1 VAILDEKDTLTA
13 VPLRPPAQRL
23 ILILVIT
30 AASLAAGMSRIHDL
44 DFWWHLQ
51 AGHLIAITHSIPHI
65 DVFSY
70 TAFGHEYIDHEWLF
84 QLILYATYS
93 AFGPLGIALL
103 DSLLVAITMSIVALY
118 VVGRGVG
125 AVAAAG
131 LVGLAIGAGISRV
144 CERPE
149 LFSILFTVLTF
160 IVADVYRRS
169 GNWRVLIA
177 LPLLCAL
184 WSNIHAAVVVGLV
197 VQTIFIGAL
206 IVKRTSPLLPMFA
219 ATAASV
225 AACGANPFGY
235 RVLSVPFELTRII
248 ESGTVNNQEWQR
260 ATPANS
266 AFLFLA
272 LLIVLLLLSRWW
284 REVDLAALGVAL
296 FLGYLSLKYVRN
308 SLLFST
314 MMPLLVAPQV
324 ARLSRLWRAALMLT
338 GALTFAIVVTVWFP
352 FERGIGESSYFPDR
366 MCRYVVAHDLR
377 GNMLNSY
384 GFGGYF
390 IWRLFPQR
398 RVFIDGRNEVYAP
411 LLARLTKSVSDSR
424 AWSALL
430 RDYRI
435 EYALLNYVDQLDR
448 VTTIDRS
455 GQASVGYAP
464 ISSTRFPRSQWALV
478 YWDDA
483 GMVLVRRRGVNAAL
497 AATEYAHLF
506 PEGRDYQRQLVI
518 EAGLDR
524 QAVIAELRRKLTEDP
539 ACQRARR
546 LLDQVTGIR

>member
-1 VAILDEKDTLTA
+1 M
-13 VPLRPPAQRL
+13 PRL
-23 ILILVIT
+23 MLVIVVV

-51 AGHLIAITHSIPHI
+51 AGHQIVLTHSIPHTDI
-65 DVFSY
+65 FSY
-70 TAFGHEYIDHEWLF
+70 TANGHEYIDHEWLF
-84 QLILYATYS
+84 QVILYAVYAT
-93 AFGPLGIALL
+93 FGPLGIAMLE
-103 DSLLVAITMSIVALY
+103 SLLVAVTMSIVALY
-118 VVGRGVG
+118 AVSRGARPVV
-125 AVAAAG
+125 AAG
-131 LVGLAIGAGISRV
+131 LVGLAIAGGISRV

-160 IVADVYRRS
+160 VVADTFRRS
-169 GNWRVLIA
+169 GNWRVLVT
-177 LPLLCAL
+177 LPMLCAL

-197 VQTIFIGAL
+197 VQIIFIGAL
-206 IVKRTSPLLPMFA
+206 IVRRESPLLPMIAAFA
-219 ATAASV
+219 SSV
-225 AACGANPFGY
+225 IACGANPFGY

-266 AFLFLA
+266 SFLFLA
-272 LLIVLLLLSRWW
+272 LLITLLLLARSW
-284 REVDLAALGVAL
+284 RELDLAALGVAL
-296 FLGYLSLKYVRN
+296 FLGYLSVKYVRN

-314 MMPLLVAPQV
+314 MMPLLVAPTV
-324 ARLSRLWRAALMLT
+324 ARLSRRWRAALAWT
-338 GALTFAIVVTVWFP
+338 GTLAFATVVTVWFP
-352 FERGIGESSYFPDR
+352 FERGVGEASYFPDR
-366 MCRYVVAHDLR
+366 ICRYVAAHDVR

-384 GFGGYF
+384 GFGGYL

-398 RVFIDGRNEVYAP
+398 RVFIDGRNEVYVT
-411 LLARLTKSVSDSR
+411 LLERLARAVSDSR

-455 GQASVGYAP
+455 GKVSVGFAP

-478 YWDDA
+478 YWDDT
-483 GMVLVRRRGVNAAL
+483 GMVFVRRKGINAAL

-506 PEGRDYQRQLVI
+506 PEGRDYQRQLII

-524 QAVIAELRRKLTEDP
+524 QAVVTELRRKLGEDP
-539 ACQRARR
+539 TCRRARR
-546 LLDQVTGIR
+546 LLDEVTAIRV